1 MASGQE
7 WQKDY
12 KVALEQAKNQHK
24 PLLLVFSG
32 SDWCAPCIK
41 LDKEIWRSEN
51 FREYSED
58 NYILYKADFPRKKA
72 NRLDPELTR
81 QNNELAATFN
91 SKGYFPL
98 VVILNEKEKVL
109 GETGYQKL
117 SPDQYISL
125 LNSFLK

>member
-41 LDKEIWRSEN
+41 LDKEIWHSEN